1 MTAGL
6 SKCADGTQLRP
17 SVCGVANITIL
28 DTPTMPLNLAMR
40 PVGLSRLQISFA
52 LPADTGAGT
61 SAFPLLRYDF
71 EYYQV
76 GAEAATTKQ
85 VQLGHTTVTHI
96 TEGLTLGES
105 YQGRLR
111 AVNDADL
118 SPWTEYVQ
126 ARALLQPDAPGQV
139 QAANAGSSY

>member
-1 MTAGL
+1 
-6 SKCADGTQLRP
+6 
-17 SVCGVANITIL
+17 
-28 DTPTMPLNLAMR
+28 MPLNLAMR

-61 SAFPLLRYDF
+61 SAFPLLRYEF

-76 GAEAATTKQ
+76 GAEAATKKQ

-96 TEGLTLGES
+96 TEGLTLGEF
-105 YQGRLR
+105 YKGRLR

-118 SPWTEYVQ
+118 GPWTEYVQ

-139 QAANAGSSY
+139 QAANAGSSF

>member
-1 MTAGL
+1 
-6 SKCADGTQLRP
+6 
-17 SVCGVANITIL
+17 
-28 DTPTMPLNLAMR
+28 MPLDWAMR

-61 SAFPLLRYDF
+61 SDFPLLRYDF

-85 VQLGHTTVTHI
+85 VQLGHTTGTHI
-96 TEGLTLGES
+96 IEGLTLGEF
-105 YQGRLR
+105 YKGRLR

-118 SPWTEYVQ
+118 SAWTPYVQ
-126 ARALLQPDAPGQV
+126 AQALLRPDAPGQV
-139 QAANAGSSY
+139 QAANAGSSFCTTVREPLLFVLSLTLVPARLHIS